1 MGAFGNF
8 GPGIDEPLVGIATKG
23 GRGIMAPQM
32 NLLDGANVV
41 CAVLAA
47 RRVKESSEAVKG
59 LAGLKGVRQ
68 AFRFPENNAWRF
80 DFCPAR
86 QMVDAARRKLPV
98 HYQGW
103 HEDCKRS
110 GTFKFAGIEIRL

>member
-23 GRGIMAPQM
+23 GRGITAPQM
-32 NLLDGANVV
+32 NLLDGANLV

-68 AFRFPENNAWRF
+68 AFRFPGNNAWGF
-80 DFCPAR
+80 DFCAAC
-86 QMVDAARRKLPV
+86 QMVDAAPRKIPLQL
-98 HYQGW
+98 QGW
-103 HEDCKRS
+103 DEGGQKS
-110 GTFKFAGIEIRL
+110 GTI